1 MAGSIELR
9 IVTPEKGVVST
20 QVEHVRLP
28 GAEGYLGVLPG
39 HAPTLLSLDIGA
51 ISYESSGKTH
61 VLAVSGGFVEI
72 LRHRVTIL
80 AEQCEPA
87 EDIDLSRA
95 EAAKARAEEI
105 LRDAS
110 HREFKEAATHL
121 RRAVTRIQ
129 VGSKK

>member
-51 ISYESSGKTH
+51 ISYESEGKTH
-61 VLAVSGGFVEI
+61 VLAVSGGFAEI

-95 EAAKARAEEI
+95 EAARERSEEI